1 MERRPL
7 DGAEQPDR
15 RPDRAADRR
24 TRSRRAP
31 RRQHEREPVQDH
43 GRRGPAATGPQGARR
58 GAVHL
63 PHRRLHHGRGRR
75 PDGAGAALVRPG
87 RPPGRGRRRRGAA
100 QPDPRRLPHRRDVR
114 HGHDHRRGAGARR
127 AGAVGPVPL
136 DRRGARRPHRGR
148 CGPGGGLHLQV
159 PQRRPR
165 LPRLPLGRAPAPGH
179 CPAADHRLD
188 GPRGAVRDGARLRRR
203 RGHRQLRVGH
213 PAGARPVG
221 ARGSARGVRRGQRA
235 RAEDAGRSS

>member
-1 MERRPL
+1 MEL
-7 DGAEQPDR
+7 EQPGR

-31 RRQHEREPVQDH
+31 RRQHEREPVQDD
-43 GRRGPAATGPQGARR
+43 GRRCSTATRSPRPRG

-63 PHRRLHHGRGRR
+63 PHRRLHHGRGRGA
-75 PDGAGAALVRPG
+75 DGAGAALVRPG
-87 RPPGRGRRRRGAA
+87 RPPGLGRRRRGAA
-100 QPDPRRLPHRRDVR
+100 QPHPRRLPHRRDVR

-127 AGAVGPVPL
+127 PGAVGPVPL
-136 DRRGARRPHRGR
+136 DRRGARRPHRSR

-165 LPRLPLGRAPAPGH
+165 LPGLPLGRAPAPGH

-188 GPRGAVRDGARLRRR
+188 GPRGAVRDGARLRGR
-203 RGHRQLRVGH
+203 RGHRQLRVRH

-221 ARGSARGVRRGQRA
+221 AGGSARGVRVGERA
-235 RAEDAGRSS
+235 RPQDAAHSS